1 MKALVALAHDLA
13 DRSGTVVLPHFR
25 KSIAVDDK
33 GAGAVFDPVTKAD
46 KAAERAISK
55 AIRAAYPDHGIVGEE
70 FGAEQPDARFQWVID
85 PIDGTRAF
93 ITGSPMWG
101 TLIGLLDGGA
111 PILGLIDHPFTGE
124 RLWSAER
131 GAFRQTKRGS
141 AQKITTRTCSRLD
154 DAFVMTTSPDLF
166 EPGYEMDGF
175 LKVRSR
181 ARMVRFGGDC
191 YAYSLLAQGLIDLVI
206 EAGLKSYDVVALI
219 PVIEKAGGRI
229 STWDGKPATQGG
241 RIVAAGDPALHERVV
256 RLLNR

>member
-1 MKALVALAHDLA
+1 MPVTAADIALAERLADAAGAAILPYFRGAHGLEAKDDQSPVTLA
-13 DRSGTVVLPHFR
+13 DR
-25 KSIAVDDK
+25 
-33 GAGAVFDPVTKAD
+33 
-46 KAAERAISK
+46 AAEEAMRKLIIAE
-55 AIRAAYPDHGIVGEE
+55 RPMDGIQGEE
-70 FGAEQPDARFQWVID
+70 FGVREGTSGRIWVLD

-101 TLIGLLDGGA
+101 TLIGLLEGGG
-111 PILGLIDHPFTGE
+111 PVLGLIDHPFTSE

-131 GAFRQTKRGS
+131 GAFRQTRRGS
-141 AQKITTRTCSRLD
+141 AQRISTRHCSRLD

-175 LKVRSR
+175 LKVKSR

-206 EAGLKSYDVVALI
+206 EAGLKPYDVVALI

-256 RLLNR
+256 KLLNR